1 MHLIMKNNSTKFPTG
16 KNQIYKQSALFD
28 HLIRLCQGYLK
39 NKKSEKDIDQFLRSG
54 NDINDK

>member
-1 MHLIMKNNSTKFPTG
+1 MKNNSTKFPTG